1 MGEAKERRNA
11 LMSEILEIPAPNPGP
26 LRHGQCLEFGQ
37 FLPTLQTAVPP
48 TRDGKRG
55 S

>member
-48 TRDGKRG
+48 TRDGKR
-55 S
+55 SS